1 MHQSRLSLSI
11 CASLLAGSVAFA
23 QSQFVQAPNFIAYT
37 NGVAPGTGGALFNG
51 ISAFDT
57 GVLDDQG
64 RMLMRLRLV
73 GAGVVATNERALF
86 LGTTE
91 ADLQLLIRGGDPA
104 PGLPGLTLNTA
115 TLQGIGSGYRISPV
129 GHVLFGSSLS
139 GAGVTTANDTALFG
153 GLPGSLTVYA
163 REGDPAPGTTGATM
177 NTGFNSP
184 SQQQTG
190 MNGQGRIL
198 FQTSLT
204 GGDVSGTTNN
214 AAWYTGLPGALEI
227 VHRKGDP
234 VSGGTI
240 SSALG
245 FISQMNKSGQVLYD
259 LSLSTTA
266 GATPAT
272 AGTDK
277 TAMIYTPGAGS
288 AVLVREGDG
297 APGTVGATFSN
308 ATNTWSL
315 SIGAAAFNES
325 GTALLV
331 SDLFGGDVVGT
342 TNDRGLFLLNTS
354 GNQLAVRRG
363 DAAPGV
369 AGATLDVFNNS
380 SINLNRSNQI
390 AFQCTLLG
398 AVTTNDDSGIWAGT
412 PGALQLVVREGDPAP
427 GTAGCTFGSPFA
439 LSMLYNDSN
448 QVLFNIPLIGGD
460 AVAGTDQ
467 ALYAWDPALGL
478 TLMIRAGDS
487 ATLAGSPHTVGTWGG
502 IQFNNGDGR
511 GMSYDHDGRTSQ
523 RVNFTDGTNV
533 NMTLQVP
540 TSILQICE
548 AGYYGVTPCPCGNP
562 ATGPERGCDNS
573 SFTGGASLVGN
584 GVASLAADSLTFVTG
599 GEKPTATSIV
609 LSGTSL
615 VPAGSVFGQGVRCVG
630 GTLKRLYTK
639 SASGGSITAPAGA
652 DQPVSVKSANLGD
665 PLAAGD
671 VRYYMVYYRDPIV
684 QGGCPLTSTF
694 NATNSLQVRW
704 AP

>member
-1 MHQSRLSLSI
+1 MQHSRLALSF
-11 CASLLAGSVAFA
+11 CASLLAGSAALA

-37 NGVAPGTGGALFNG
+37 NGVAPGTGGAIFNG
-51 ISAFDT
+51 SGAFDT

-104 PGLPGLTLNTA
+104 PGLTGLTLNTA
-115 TLQGIGSGYRISPV
+115 TAQGIGSGYRISPA

-139 GAGVTTANDTALFG
+139 GAGVTTANDSALFG
-153 GLPGSLTVYA
+153 GLPGSLSVYA
-163 REGDPAPGTTGATM
+163 REGDPAPGTAGATLSSA
-177 NTGFNSP
+177 FNGP
-184 SQQQTG
+184 SQQSTG

-198 FQTSLT
+198 FQSALT
-204 GGDVSGTTNN
+204 GGDVSGTSNN

-227 VHRKGDP
+227 VHRKGDAAAAGT
-234 VSGGTI
+234 VS
-240 SSALG
+240 SSLG

-259 LSLSTTA
+259 LTLSTTA

-272 AGTDK
+272 SGTNNI
-277 TAMIYTPGAGS
+277 AMIYTPGAGS
-288 AVLVREGDG
+288 AVLVREGDA

-315 SIGAAAFNES
+315 SIGAGSFNES

-331 SDLFGGDVVGT
+331 AELSNGDVVPT
-342 TNDRGLFLLNTS
+342 INDRGLFLLNAG

-369 AGATLDVFNNS
+369 AGATLDVFSNA
-380 SINLNRSNQI
+380 SINLNRSNQV
-390 AFQCTLLG
+390 AFQATLLG
-398 AVTTNDDSGIWAGT
+398 AVTTSNDSGIWAGT
-412 PGALQLVVREGDPAP
+412 PGALQLVMREGDPAP
-427 GTAGCTFGSPFA
+427 GTAGCTFGSPFS
-439 LSMLYNDSN
+439 LSMLYNDRS

-460 AVAGTDQ
+460 VVAGTDQ

-487 ATLAGSPHTVGTWGG
+487 ATLAGSPHTVGSWGG

-540 TSILQICE
+540 TSILEICE
-548 AGYYGVTPCPCGNP
+548 AGFYGVTPCPCGNP
-562 ATGPERGCDNS
+562 AAGADRGCDNS
-573 SFTGGASLVGN
+573 SSTGGASLVGN
-584 GVASLAADSLTFVTG
+584 GVASLSADTLTFLTAD
-599 GEKPTATSIV
+599 EKPTATSIV
-609 LSGTSL
+609 LSGNTL
-615 VPAGSVFGQGVRCVG
+615 VATGSVFGQGVRCVG
-630 GTLKRLYTK
+630 GSLKRLYVK
-639 SASGGSITAPAGA
+639 NASGGSISAPGA
-652 DQPVSVKSANLGD
+652 FDQTVSLQSALLGD
-665 PLAAGD
+665 VLAAGD
-671 VRYYMVYYRDPIV
+671 TRYYMVYYRDPIV
-684 QGGCPLTSTF
+684 LGSCSSTSTF
-694 NATNSLQVRW
+694 NATNGLQVRW